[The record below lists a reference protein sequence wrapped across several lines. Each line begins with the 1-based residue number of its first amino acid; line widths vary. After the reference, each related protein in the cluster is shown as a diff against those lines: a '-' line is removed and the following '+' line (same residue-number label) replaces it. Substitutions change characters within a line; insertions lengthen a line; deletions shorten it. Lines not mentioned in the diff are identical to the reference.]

1 MAYDVIVIGAG
12 AAGLMA
18 AGTAA
23 MSGRS
28 VLLME
33 KMEKAGRKIRITL
46 FLFFATKEKEIFRL
60 KDFNF
65 NKPLTKKFKY
75 S

>member
-1 MAYDVIVIGAG
+1 MHKTDVVVIGAG

-23 MSGRS
+23 MSGKS

-33 KMEKAGRKIRITL
+33 KMEKAGRR
-46 FLFFATKEKEIFRL
+46 
-60 KDFNF
+60 
-65 NKPLTKKFKY
+65 
-75 S
+75 